1 MKKFFP
7 YIIGTGIILLL
18 LRSSATAQG
27 VSGHGIVNGIYGMK
41 RSAFVEP
48 YNTDGSTTLRAI
60 ANKPG
65 IYIIKED
72 NQIVYIG
79 YSSNNLYRT
88 LYRHFQQ
95 WTGGRGESKAGVS
108 YKNRMHLH
116 KYTVRAVITTP
127 TQAPKLEAALIE
139 KHQPRD
145 NELKLKKYAED
156 KTAGAVEVQKYQEAE
171 DLNTPP
177 PF

>member
-1 MKKFFP
+1 MKKVLP
-7 YIIGTGIILLL
+7 YIVGAGIILLL
-18 LRSSATAQG
+18 LRSTASAQSVNG
-27 VSGHGIVNGIYGMK
+27 KSIMNGIYGMK
-41 RSAFVEP
+41 RSSFVPP
-48 YNTDGSTTLRAI
+48 YNSDGSTTLPNVK
-60 ANKPG
+60 NKSG

-79 YSSNNLYRT
+79 YSANNLYRT

-95 WTGGRGESKAGVS
+95 WTGGRGEAKAGTTYVN
-108 YKNRMHLH
+108 KMNRHT
-116 KYTVRAVITTP
+116 YTVRAVITTP
-127 TQAPKLEAALIE
+127 TQDPRLEAALIE

-145 NELKLKKYAED
+145 NELKLIKYAED
-156 KTAGAVEVQKYQEAE
+156 KTAGAVEVEKYQQAE